1 MTTSASPTRRRSCSM
16 PSRHW
21 SRGVAPAS
29 RSTGASAVAE
39 RVAEIYSLLVPL
51 VDGRLI
57 IPRACV
63 AEVVGFQTPS
73 EMTGAPPWYIGTVPW
88 NGKAVP
94 LVSFEGACGQ
104 MIPPASG
111 RTRIGGLHAL
121 GTAVEG
127 GNFAL
132 VSQGF
137 PQLVRVS
144 SDVVRPDNSRVF
156 PERAP
161 VICQVR
167 MVNETPLVPDLARL
181 ADMLAGETRAPA
193 HRRRRSRR
201 SSMNMRRWIGLVCAL
216 SFVWVAAA
224 ATGPL
229 PYDEKAD
236 AAAA

>member
-1 MTTSASPTRRRSCSM
+1 M
-16 PSRHW
+16 
-21 SRGVAPAS
+21 
-29 RSTGASAVAE
+29 AE

-73 EMTGAPPWYIGTVPW
+73 EMTGAPPWYIGTIPW

-111 RTRIGGLHAL
+111 RTRVVILHAL
-121 GTAVEG
+121 GTQIEG
-127 GNFAL
+127 GNFAV

-144 SDVVRPDNSRVF
+144 SDVVRPDNSRSF

-161 VICQVR
+161 GH
-167 MVNETPLVPDLARL
+167 LPDPH
-181 ADMLAGETRAPA
+181 GER
-193 HRRRRSRR
+193 
-201 SSMNMRRWIGLVCAL
+201 
-216 SFVWVAAA
+216 
-224 ATGPL
+224 
-229 PYDEKAD
+229 D
-236 AAAA
+236 AAGARPAAPGRDDRGRDQHRDDLKESPSTRLLLAPPGPQGPCPLRTHGLIQTLPLI